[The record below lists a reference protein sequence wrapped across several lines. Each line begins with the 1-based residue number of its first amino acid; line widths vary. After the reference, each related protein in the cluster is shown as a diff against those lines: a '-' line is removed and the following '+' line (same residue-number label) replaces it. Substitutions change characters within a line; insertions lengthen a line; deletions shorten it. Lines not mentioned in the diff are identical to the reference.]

1 MQASKELF
9 LEYIKLRYYAMK
21 NPGQSEDEVINNF
34 FFCNIKREWDKVSK
48 YIIKYIVEA
57 ECFRD
62 TNIKM
67 TFADKMRNL
76 FLARIHNRVETLEQY
91 QVPQSEYHI
100 IDEEIAKKQNPHA
113 YRVIKFLL
121 RLKRERQDY
130 WKDSCWCLG
139 NHLKEMMPD
148 ELFDPNSEGWS
159 SFENAIKSW
168 AHILGIKETAFI
180 AYQLALDTQWI
191 MGYEDIDTYFIL
203 GPGAIRGLNM
213 IYFQEDKLVDCLGED
228 YYLEDNEDNKAVIT
242 KDHFTGALERVDYD
256 SKLIE
261 LRDYINDH
269 EWTKSEGLYIHINDI
284 EFNLCEFNKWYSK
297 KVGWTTTLRKYTS
310 KEEILD

>member
-21 NPGQSEDEVINNF
+21 NPGQSEDEVINEF

-48 YIIKYIVEA
+48 YIIEHIVKA
-57 ECFRD
+57 NCFRG
-62 TNIKM
+62 TNIEM

-76 FLARIHNRVETLEQY
+76 FLARIHNRIETLEQY
-91 QVPQSEYHI
+91 QVPQPEYNI
-100 IDEEIAKKQNPHA
+100 VDEEISKKQNPHA

-121 RLKRERQDY
+121 RLKRERKDY
-130 WKDSCWCLG
+130 WTDSCWCLG
-139 NHLKEMMPD
+139 NHLKQMMPD
-148 ELFDPNSEGWS
+148 ELFDENSEEWS
-159 SFENAIKSW
+159 SFENAIVSW

-191 MGYEDIDTYFIL
+191 KGYEDVDTFFIL

-213 IYFQEDKLVDCLGED
+213 IYFKDDKLKDSLGEDWQDDYEDSIKKDTFTGSLDGADYEDKL
-228 YYLEDNEDNKAVIT
+228 
-242 KDHFTGALERVDYD
+242 R
-256 SKLIE
+256 E
-261 LRDYINDH
+261 LRDYVNNH
-269 EWTKSEGLYIHINDI
+269 GWTKSEGLYIHINDI

-297 KVGWTTTLRKYTS
+297 KVGWTTTLRKFAS
-310 KEEILD
+310 KTQNPQIEE